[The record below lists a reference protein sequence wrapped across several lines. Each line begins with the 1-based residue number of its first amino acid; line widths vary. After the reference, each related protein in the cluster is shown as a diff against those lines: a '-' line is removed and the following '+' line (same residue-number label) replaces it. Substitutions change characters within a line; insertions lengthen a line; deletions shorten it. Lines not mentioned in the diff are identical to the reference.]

1 MSHRGGLRPGE
12 QLSFSVITLVL
23 SLSLWLRPA
32 GDLGCVDGGPHPV
45 RSVSIGALLVV
56 LTTAALWRRH
66 IVCAWL
72 RAAGPSRP
80 RPSSIPCWKRA
91 SAPSGASHPDTLATR
106 ERRDVARRA
115 AGR

>member
-1 MSHRGGLRPGE
+1 
-12 QLSFSVITLVL
+12 V
-23 SLSLWLRPA
+23 A
-32 GDLGCVDGGPHPV
+32 GDRQVILGVVDGGPHPV

-72 RAAGPSRP
+72 RRGWPVAAQAIFDLLLEARE
-80 RPSSIPCWKRA
+80 RTL
-91 SAPSGASHPDTLATR
+91 GASHPDTPATR
-106 ERRDVARRA
+106 ERRAVARRA